1 MENINQYII
10 YGNFTKKHTDS
21 LLKIT
26 DMYMTKYI
34 KFELMFVYL
43 DENRLF
49 LIDKLKSLPEKEWVV
64 CSTIVKSGVLQLQLG
79 IPNQKVLGLHIFS
92 SFNSMTGSP
101 IFYGKLEKMLRS
113 TLFIK
118 DSEDIGIAY
127 ISSTLLIKKLE
138 KADAE
143 DRLPSSRKGRSEAV
157 VPHLRRPKQWRHFS
171 PTDLTA
177 DPPMLGMPL
186 STLLTTD
193 TISKKLYSKLLPEQ
207 IKMLRQMSKS
217 VKSTVDRNT
226 EQIIIRFNPEE
237 IDYESLSDI
246 KSVCKRFDKKLN
258 ECTFEVEFNMEKDT
272 EKNELFFTPSI
283 EALKL
288 SDVKLIAKFSL
299 SLILDESTQQEAYKL
314 LFETIASLPNIVS
327 LDIVFGELGI
337 ESHFLND
344 SFTNCEVKNVLK
356 SLTNL
361 SVLRIFN
368 VKMAWIPLFDC
379 LKNLKLDELVLSQ
392 VDLVTALNVDD
403 TTKYDTDTFLEEFVK
418 AVPNITRFGVKHSCN
433 IDGKYAIDIFL
444 LAVFSLPRITS
455 LDFSENDLYE
465 EPSFFRDNFSSIM
478 QNIKQIK
485 QLNISR
491 NCFFH
496 EDENEG
502 AVDLSALFIE
512 LPNLEVLKMSETKL
526 NQEAIEILTPA
537 LQELSKLKMLDI
549 SKNYDLDEE
558 DVVTLQNNLPK
569 VKLIYDL

>member
-1 MENINQYII
+1 MENMNQCII
-10 YGNFTKKHTDS
+10 YGNFTNKYNDS

-26 DMYMTKYI
+26 QLHTTKDM

-43 DENRLF
+43 DENKHF
-49 LIDKLKSLPEKEWVV
+49 LIDKFKSLPKDEWVV
-64 CSTIVKSGVLQLQLG
+64 CSTIVKSDVLQLQLG
-79 IPNQKVLGLHIFS
+79 IPNQKVKGLEFFS

-101 IFYGKLEKMLRS
+101 IFYGKLRKLLNNTS

-127 ISSTLLIKKLE
+127 ISPTLLIKKLE
-138 KADAE
+138 Q
-143 DRLPSSRKGRSEAV
+143 L
-157 VPHLRRPKQWRHFS
+157 
-171 PTDLTA
+171 
-177 DPPMLGMPL
+177 PL
-186 STLLTTD
+186 SNLLTTD
-193 TISKKLYSKLLPEQ
+193 TVSKKLYSKLLPEE

-272 EKNELFFTPSI
+272 EENELFFTPSI

-288 SDVKLIAKFSL
+288 SDVKLIANFSL

-314 LFETIASLPNIVS
+314 LFETIESLPNIVS
-327 LDIVFGELGI
+327 LDIVFGEQDAEL
-337 ESHFLND
+337 ETKFLND

-368 VKMAWIPLFDC
+368 VEMAWIPLFDC

-392 VDLVTALNVDD
+392 VDLVTDD
-403 TTKYDTDTFLEEFVK
+403 RTEYVQDIFLDEFIK
-418 AVPNITRFGVKHSCN
+418 AVPNITRFGVKHACQ
-433 IDGKYAIDIFL
+433 IDGEYAIDIFL
-444 LAVFSLPRITS
+444 LAVSNLPKLTS
-455 LDFSENDLYE
+455 LDLSESDLYE
-465 EPSFFRDNFSSIM
+465 EPSLFRDDFTPIM
-478 QNIKQIK
+478 QNLKQIK

-496 EDENEG
+496 EDEDEG
-502 AVDLSALFIE
+502 AIDLSALLIE
-512 LPNLEVLKMSETKL
+512 LPNLKVLKMSETKL
-526 NQEAIEILTPA
+526 NKEAIEILTHA

-558 DVVTLQNNLPK
+558 DVLTLQNNLPK
-569 VKLIYDL
+569 VNVIYDL